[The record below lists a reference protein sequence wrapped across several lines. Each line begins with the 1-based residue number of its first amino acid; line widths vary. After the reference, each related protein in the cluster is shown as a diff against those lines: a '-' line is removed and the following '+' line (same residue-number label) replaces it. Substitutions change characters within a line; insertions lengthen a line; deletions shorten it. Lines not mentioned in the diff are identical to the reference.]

1 MILQYKYEIL
11 GNKYIFKSI
20 RKQVVVALVPQSKVE
35 NNCGSRRLCIN
46 PKDHVRLLSLL
57 G

>member
-11 GNKYIFKSI
+11 GNKYIFKST

-35 NNCGSRRLCIN
+35 NDCGSRRLCIN